1 MKRQKA
7 NSVENIIWSELGKK
21 KLIRSIGISWTV
33 KCQAL
38 LAHNYSEF
46 KKMPFVT
53 LVVHLGRLEIDFNG
67 P

>member
-1 MKRQKA
+1 MKRQKT
-7 NSVENIIWSELGKK
+7 NSAENIIWPELGKK
-21 KLIRSIGISWTV
+21 AYKA
-33 KCQAL
+33 QAL
-38 LAHNYSEF
+38 LAHNYSAF